1 MDVGSFSN
9 HCLFLNLI
17 FLLSAVIQQN
27 VGKQGVSSWLL
38 NKKVIEQKAMDNRQ
52 EKELLVELHKVLT
65 WKKS

>member
-65 WKKS
+65 